1 MAWKNSVQRIKHSL
15 LGGLFASALSLSAPA
30 AYAADDGPVLQNRSI
45 GYVMTHLYWAIYQS
59 EDASQDCPQ
68 GFNSGPRQ
76 QYEALFP
83 SDGPTPTVTDA
94 QLWMEGETWN
104 PTPGPDPFPFF
115 EPQAPYSLG
124 LNLDGVVSP
133 NDFISPDGQEG
144 IDNELHRTLA
154 CIIGFR
160 GPDGV
165 EFIFE
170 AKAIK
175 DRRYNRLMLQLTEV
189 DSLVDDPEVKV
200 SVYRGLDRLL
210 TDASGDNVVPG
221 GSQRIDMRWGKDLI
235 RHFNG
240 RIVDGVLTTDPIP
253 DLVIPWMNLSVP
265 TVQQVRDMRLQ
276 LDLTDKGAKG
286 LIAGYVDVE
295 TWYRQLLRNDATHH
309 LSNGDISALSLY
321 KQLRKVADAYP
332 DPETGVNTAIS
343 AALDV
348 EFVQV
353 YINPPDTDADPYST
367 VQTNP

>member
-1 MAWKNSVQRIKHSL
+1 MDRKTSVQRMKCLAAGALCS
-15 LGGLFASALSLSAPA
+15 GLFAASANAGQGADAAP
-30 AYAADDGPVLQNRSI
+30 PLQDRTI
-45 GYVMTHLYWAIYQS
+45 GYVLTYLYWSIYQS

-83 SDGPTPTVTDA
+83 ADGPTPTVTQA

-104 PTPGPDPFPFF
+104 PTPGPDPFPFY
-115 EPQAPYSLG
+115 EPQTKYALG
-124 LNLDGVVSP
+124 LNLDGIAGP
-133 NDFISPDGQEG
+133 EDFVSPDGEEG
-144 IDNELHRTLA
+144 IDNQLYRTLG

-165 EFIFE
+165 EYIFE

-175 DRRYNRLMLQLTEV
+175 DRRYNRLMLELTDV
-189 DSLVDDPEVKV
+189 DSLDNDPEVKIA
-200 SVYRGLDRLL
+200 VYRGLDRLL
-210 TDASGDNVVPG
+210 TDASGDKVVPG
-221 GSQRIDMRWGKDLI
+221 GSQRIDTRWGKDLI
-235 RHFNG
+235 RHIDG

-253 DLVIPWMNLSVP
+253 DLIIPWMNLSVP
-265 TVQQVRDMRLQ
+265 TFQQVRDMRLR
-276 LDLTDKGAKG
+276 LKLSEKGAEG

-321 KQLRKVADAYP
+321 KNLYRLADAYP
-332 DPETGVNTAIS
+332 DPETGQNTAIS
-343 AALDV
+343 ASLNA

-353 YINPPDTDADPYST
+353 HIIHPDEDEDPESTAD
-367 VQTNP
+367 TN

>member
-1 MAWKNSVQRIKHSL
+1 MDRMISVRGMKNLAAGACFSSL
-15 LGGLFASALSLSAPA
+15 VAVSANA
-30 AYAADDGPVLQNRSI
+30 AHADDGAAPPEGRSI
-45 GYVMTHLYWAIYQS
+45 GYVLTYLYWSIYQS

-83 SDGPTPTVTDA
+83 ADGPTPTVTEA

-104 PTPGPDPFPFF
+104 PTPGPDPFPFY
-115 EPQAPYSLG
+115 EPQTKYALG
-124 LNLDGVVSP
+124 LNLDGAASP
-133 NDFISPDGQEG
+133 EDFESPEGERG
-144 IDNELHRTLA
+144 IDNQLYRTLG

-165 EFIFE
+165 EYIFE

-175 DRRYNRLMLQLTEV
+175 DRRYNRLMLELTEV
-189 DSLVDDPEVKV
+189 DSLVDDPEVKIT
-200 SVYRGLDRLL
+200 VYRGLDRLL
-210 TDASGDNVVPG
+210 TDASGDKVVPG
-221 GSQRIDMRWGKDLI
+221 GSQRIDTRWGKDLI
-235 RHFNG
+235 RHING

-253 DLVIPWMNLSVP
+253 DLVIPWMNLNVP
-265 TVQQVRDMRLQ
+265 TFQQVRDMRLR
-276 LDLTDKGAKG
+276 LNLSDKGAEG

-321 KQLRKVADAYP
+321 KNLYRLADAYP
-332 DPETGVNTAIS
+332 DPETGRNTAIS
-343 AALDV
+343 AALNA

-353 YINPPDTDADPYST
+353 HIIHPDEDEDPGSVTD
-367 VQTNP
+367 TN